1 MPVVSVSMPED
12 LLERLDTVATEH
24 DYTGRSEVVRE
35 GVRTLLGEFETD
47 RLEHRPLACVVSVLY
62 DFGCQSVERRITR
75 LRHEHESHIASNV
88 HSHVD
93 EYCMEL
99 FVLEGEL
106 DDVSTFVGRVR
117 STEDVRAVE
126 YSLVPLDTVGQLS
139 ES

>member
-12 LLERLDTVATEH
+12 LIARLDAFATEH

-35 GVRTLLGEFETD
+35 AGRALLGEFENE
-47 RLEHRPLACVVSVLY
+47 RLEQRPLACVVSVLY
-62 DFGCQSVERRITR
+62 DFGCRSVERRITR

-99 FVLEGEL
+99 FVLEGDLEA
-106 DDVSTFVGRVR
+106 VSAFVGQVR
-117 STEDVRAVE
+117 SITDVRAVE

-139 ES
+139 EP